1 MHIRYI
7 IISILMLLF
16 TIDNIHARKLKN
28 CLDLENYIKNA
39 HYFYFGVDFPYWYSI
54 SQAQKESNCR
64 HNITS
69 LDGIGS
75 EGFAQ
80 ITYRWWKSKLDQQN
94 IPEIR
99 SLHNHAR
106 AQAYINYEGYKNSR
120 CKKLFE
126 MYQIYNG
133 GYLVSRELA
142 RANSCNWEDG
152 FKACNRKDIC
162 VWQTK
167 DGCKQWR
174 NACDINYSYS
184 LKIYELGQLYSR
196 GLKSTKYQY
205 W

>member
-1 MHIRYI
+1 MNILI
-7 IISILMLLF
+7 MLTTILILLISYN
-16 TIDNIHARKLKN
+16 TYAKQLKS
-28 CLDLENYIKNA
+28 CLDLKNYIKNA
-39 HYFYFGVDFPYWYSI
+39 HYFYFGIDFPYWYSI
-54 SQAQKESNCR
+54 AQAQKESNCK

-80 ITYRWWKSKLDQQN
+80 ITYKWWKSKLDQQN
-94 IPEIR
+94 ILEIK
-99 SLHNHAR
+99 SLYNHAR
-106 AQAYINYEGYKNSR
+106 AQAYINYEAYINSS

-133 GYLVSRELA
+133 GYLVSKELK
-142 RANSCNWEDG
+142 RANSCKWEDG
-152 FKACNRKDIC
+152 YKICKRKDVC

-174 NACDINYSYS
+174 NACDINYGYS
-184 LKIYELGQLYSR
+184 IEIYETGQLYGK
-196 GLKSTKYQY
+196 GLRSTKFIY